1 MGTMQL
7 GLEPLWGPCNWGWN
21 HCGDH
26 ATGIGTMFEL
36 LFNSLMWCL
45 HFRMLCCGVVKFLKC
60 IDVLN
65 AQMFRSFNVCLC
77 LSRS

>member
-1 MGTMQL
+1 M
-7 GLEPLWGPCNWGWN
+7 WGPCNWGCDQ
-21 HCGDH
+21 CGDH

-65 AQMFRSFNVCLC
+65 AQMFDVCLC